1 MVVEFAPML
10 IHGVELVVHPEH
22 RAMFQGLRSPA
33 DVMAKWGAALPSR
46 RVRSTV
52 ADLKL
57 PEGHYFLKVYAY
69 SGRWRLRTFGIPS
82 RALREY
88 RNLLR
93 LGEFGFHVPQ
103 PVACG
108 QARTLGFVS
117 DSFVMTRAV
126 ENPVPMWT
134 YVYDAATA
142 PFPFPGRAERLRL
155 IDEFARLLRKAHEEK
170 YFIHTLRSKNVLL
183 TKEGDRYTVHVID
196 VPFAGIWR
204 WKLFPRA
211 GRVRDLASLLKW
223 AQSLLTRTE
232 RMRFARAY
240 GADHALLRDAQ
251 VYQERYYP
259 VSERY

>member
-22 RAMFQGLRSPA
+22 RGMFQGLRSPGEVA
-33 DVMAKWGAALPSR
+33 AKWGAALPSR
-46 RVRSTV
+46 RERSTV

-69 SGRWRLRTFGIPS
+69 SGRWRLRTFGIAS

-88 RNLLR
+88 RNLIR
-93 LGEFGFHVPQ
+93 LGELGFRVPQ
-103 PVACG
+103 PVAAG
-108 QARTLGFVS
+108 QSRTLGFVS

-134 YVYDAATA
+134 YVYEAAKA
-142 PFPFPGRAERLRL
+142 PFPFPGRGERLRL
-155 IDEFARLLRKAHEEK
+155 IDDFARLLRKAHEEK
-170 YFIHTLRSKNVLL
+170 FFIHTLRSKNVLL
-183 TKEGDRYTVHVID
+183 TKEGDRYAVHVID

-223 AQSLLTRTE
+223 GRALLSRTE
-232 RMRFARAY
+232 RMRFARIY
-240 GADHALLRDAQ
+240 GADRALLREAQ
-251 VYQERYYP
+251 AYQERYYP
-259 VSERY
+259 VDGQ

>member
-1 MVVEFAPML
+1 VVEFAPML

-22 RAMFQGLRSPA
+22 RGMFQGLRGPA
-33 DVMAKWGAALPSR
+33 EVAAKWGAALPSR
-46 RVRSTV
+46 HVRSTV

-69 SGRWRLRTFGIPS
+69 SGRWRLRTFGIAS

-93 LGEFGFHVPQ
+93 LGELGFRVPQ
-103 PVACG
+103 PVAAG
-108 QARTLGFVS
+108 QSRTLGFVG

-126 ENPVPMWT
+126 ENPVPIWT
-134 YVYDAATA
+134 YVYDGAKA

-155 IDEFARLLRKAHEEK
+155 IDDFARLLRRAHDEK
-170 YFIHTLRSKNVLL
+170 FFIHTLRSKNVLL
-183 TKEGDRYTVHVID
+183 TREGDRYAVHVID

-211 GRVRDLASLLKW
+211 GRVRDLASLMKW
-223 AQSLLTRTE
+223 ARVLLTRAE

-240 GADHALLRDAQ
+240 GADPALLRRAQ
-251 VYQERYYP
+251 GYQERHYP
-259 VSERY
+259 LDDNY

>member
-1 MVVEFAPML
+1 ML

-22 RAMFQGLRSPA
+22 RGMFEGLRSPA
-33 DVMAKWGAALPSR
+33 DVAAKWGAALPSR
-46 RVRSTV
+46 RERSTV

-57 PEGHYFLKVYAY
+57 PEGHFFLKVYAY
-69 SGRWRLRTFGIPS
+69 SGRWRLRTFFVTS

-93 LGEFGFHVPQ
+93 LGELGFRVPQ
-103 PVACG
+103 PVAGG

-134 YVYDAATA
+134 YVYEAAKA
-142 PFPFPGRAERLRL
+142 PFPFPGPAERRRL
-155 IDEFARLLRKAHEEK
+155 IEDFARLLRRAHEEK
-170 YFIHTLRSKNVLL
+170 FFIHTLRSKNVLL
-183 TKEGDRYTVHVID
+183 TREGERYAVHVID

-223 AQSLLTRTE
+223 GRALLTRTE
-232 RMRFARAY
+232 RMRFARIY
-240 GADHALLRDAQ
+240 GADRALLREAQ
-251 VYQERYYP
+251 AYQERYYP
-259 VSERY
+259 VDGQ